1 MMGRDATL
9 HAMPVLLDDNS
20 TESIKCEG
28 VSSNDLNDL
37 LKSKIDLS
45 AKTCCVKTSFTR
57 KPPTKMFRKA
67 GVTSHSLH
75 FDPFSVFDS
84 MLNLPAGIKNF
95 PEALV
100 TFLHANMFLAKSIV
114 TAYGARPLVY
124 ADYIA
129 SGRSL
134 RCIEDAIRDHILPFY
149 ANTHTDTG
157 LLGRLMTDLREGASG
172 SGSTSSFHKLSSMMG
187 IVDAVTRARELDDL
201 SILPVVFI
209 STAEHHSNI
218 LIWREIG
225 AEVVTIPTE
234 ETGHI
239 SLSILEASLEKYK
252 NRTFIIGSFSAA
264 SNIAPVLQ
272 PVLELTRLIH
282 QYNGVALFDYACA
295 GPYVD
300 ICMCPTGNEGDW
312 IDGIMLSPHKFLGG
326 PNTPGLLL
334 VRKSLCVRDQPSI
347 PGGGVVS
354 WVNRSD
360 HSYIGDIEAREE
372 AGTPDILGAI
382 RAGFVFY
389 IKSLVTPAYIHKQ
402 QYNLAKRAM
411 TALMHNE
418 NIEVLGP
425 QNSQRLPVFS
435 MHIKSPIK
443 DKMLHHHFVSRLLTD
458 LFGIQTRSGC
468 SCAAP
473 YYMELTKLS
482 TDKEDLWRSAYLKSG
497 FESIKFG
504 FVRFNLSYTH
514 TDAEVSYILRAV
526 DWVASCGYKMIPA
539 YKHDPTTSIWSP
551 RKMDPPIVA
560 ATISSIQTRVKLDFL
575 KIRESAD
582 AACKAVLIDSYNSGF
597 ATDGIQ
603 ESVERI
609 LRTISDDAVMT
620 LQWYANTNDIYL
632 LMQKKSIS
640 AKSQK
645 EERLSEHKSRQS
657 SDFQTRISGLGGE
670 SRHSLSDTKE
680 NSAFNELNPK
690 SRTRYNGFLIDKLA
704 RLFKTPSNNQ
714 AYQ

>member
-239 SLSILEASLEKYK
+239 SLSILEASLE
-252 NRTFIIGSFSAA
+252 
-264 SNIAPVLQ
+264 Q
-272 PVLELTRLIH
+272 PQISHQSYSLYLSLRLIH

-372 AGTPDILGAI
+372 AGHQIFLELSERDLYSISNPRHST
-382 RAGFVFY
+382 
-389 IKSLVTPAYIHKQ
+389 YIHKQ

-418 NIEVLGP
+418 NIE
-425 QNSQRLPVFS
+425 
-435 MHIKSPIK
+435 
-443 DKMLHHHFVSRLLTD
+443 
-458 LFGIQTRSGC
+458 
-468 SCAAP
+468 
-473 YYMELTKLS
+473 LS